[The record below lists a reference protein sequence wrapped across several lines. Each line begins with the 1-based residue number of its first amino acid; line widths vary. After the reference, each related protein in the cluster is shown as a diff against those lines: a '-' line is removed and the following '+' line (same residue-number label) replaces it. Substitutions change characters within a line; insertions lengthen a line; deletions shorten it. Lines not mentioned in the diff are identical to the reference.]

1 MSIKIIEYN
10 GISGYARVMYDDV
23 KEADKYH
30 TEVAYDGKDVKAL
43 LEYLF
48 ELEQEI
54 ERLKNINEEHRILN
68 GKLRKELQQKESII
82 KEVRE
87 YIENNK
93 QYAELEDYGK
103 NGEYYIDEIGLLEI
117 LDKGSEKE

>member
-1 MSIKIIEYN
+1 MSDLELLKRYLQNEIDTGGNKIFVFDKDYNAIEFKTIDALNEIN
-10 GISGYARVMYDDV
+10 GLQ
-23 KEADKYH
+23 DK
-30 TEVAYDGKDVKAL
+30 
-43 LEYLF
+43 
-48 ELEQEI
+48 
-54 ERLKNINEEHRILN
+54 
-68 GKLRKELQQKESII
+68 LQQKESII

-117 LDKGSEKE
+117 LDKENKK

>member
-1 MSIKIIEYN
+1 MNFSKEQKDYIIHALEHCEVLTGGRSSGKTLELIKQQ
-10 GISGYARVMYDDV
+10 
-23 KEADKYH
+23 DK
-30 TEVAYDGKDVKAL
+30 
-43 LEYLF
+43 
-48 ELEQEI
+48 EI
-54 ERLKNINEEHRILN
+54 ERLH
-68 GKLRKELQQKESII
+68 SII

-117 LDKGSEKE
+117 LDKEKDDE